1 MLPFPKSRVLE
12 DLIALSSQS
21 ASDIALSNHM
31 KKREKQSKKRGRNWL
46 CLKEYKND
54 FEYY

>member
-21 ASDIALSNHM
+21 ASEIALSNHM